1 MAGSGGG
8 GVFSGRTPEELSD
21 LVRKAEA
28 ETSVEAFRA
37 DLSATL
43 GQLLSGFNGRD
54 TELTNERLADIKSIL
69 EGTIEGTFDQLFGGS
84 VAKHTY
90 VDGLSDIDALLLIDK
105 TELLGST
112 PERALEELTQTLRR
126 GIGNAANVT
135 HGRMAVTVEYP
146 DGMQI
151 QLLPAVRSNEGFK
164 IPSSR
169 RDGWSHIEPRG
180 FQEKLTSLNRALEG
194 KLVPTIKLAKAVIA
208 NLPEQFRVSGYHAEA
223 LAISAFRRYGA
234 ERSTA
239 TMLPMYFERA
249 KDLVLGPIKDSTD
262 QSIHVDDYL
271 GPAGSPSRV
280 SISHIFS
287 RIAKR
292 MRNASAGRSKEQWMD
307 LFETPE

>member
-1 MAGSGGG
+1 MAGSGG
-8 GVFSGRTPEELSD
+8 GVFSGRTPEEVSD

-43 GQLLSGFNGRD
+43 GQLLSGYNGRD
-54 TELTNERLADIKSIL
+54 RELTNERLEDIKGTL

-90 VDGLSDIDALLLIDK
+90 VDGLSDIDALLLIDR
-105 TELLGST
+105 TELSGAT
-112 PERALEELTQTLRR
+112 PARALDELTETLRN
-126 GIGNAANVT
+126 GLGPAAKVT

-151 QLLPAVRSNEGFK
+151 QLLPSVRSDEGFK

-169 RDGWSHIEPRG
+169 RDGWSHVEPRG
-180 FQEKLTSLNRALEG
+180 FQEKLTSLNQDLEG

-223 LAISAFRRYGA
+223 LAIAAFRRYGA
-234 ERSTA
+234 EKSTA

-249 KDLVLGPIKDSTD
+249 KDLVLEPIKDSTG
-262 QSIHVDDYL
+262 QSIHVDEYL
-271 GPAGSPSRV
+271 GPGGSPTRV
-280 SISHIFS
+280 SISHIFA
-287 RIAKR
+287 RVAKR

-307 LFETPE
+307 LFETTE